1 MPDISRS
8 NVDFPAPL
16 CPTSATRSPR
26 RSDTVTSRSASMI
39 GTFDSVPIRPPTR
52 PSTAFF
58 SDRVLASKMG
68 KSTAAPSMSM
78 LTMRSSD
85 PVRHAGAVVAE
96 EDECG
101 DAADDRDRGDD
112 VPVPPDDRLAQER
125 LAEDLHEVHHRVE
138 LGDARP

>member
-8 NVDFPAPL
+8 SVDLPAPL
-16 CPTSATRSPR
+16 CPTSATRSPW
-26 RSDTVTSRSASMI
+26 RSDTVMSRRASMI
-39 GTFDSVPIRPPTR
+39 GTFDSVPMRPPAR

-58 SDRVLASKMG
+58 SERDLASKIG

-78 LTMRSSD
+78 LTMRPSD

-101 DAADDRDRGDD
+101 AAPDDGDD
-112 VPVPPDDRLAQER
+112 EDDDPVPPHDRLAQQW
-125 LAEDLHEVHHRVE
+125 LAQDLHEVHHR
-138 LGDARP
+138 